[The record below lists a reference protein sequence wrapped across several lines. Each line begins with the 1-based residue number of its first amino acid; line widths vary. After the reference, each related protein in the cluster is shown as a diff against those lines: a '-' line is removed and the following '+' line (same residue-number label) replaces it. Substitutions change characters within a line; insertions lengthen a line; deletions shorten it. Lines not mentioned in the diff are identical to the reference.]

1 MDTGDPIA
9 FFLTWVTYGTWL
21 PGDARGWVEY
31 KQGWQLP
38 SPTLEADCNAR
49 MIDRAVR
56 LSLDQRMAVER
67 QIQDTCCHGG
77 WHLYAGNCRT
87 NHVHT
92 VVTAP
97 ERRGNPKRKRGTLFR
112 FPGFRVELLPPTA
125 RNTDRLRPNERSQ
138 LKPSRVVFPHSH
150 AAAAGETHW
159 PSLSIGIRRH
169 KKSSPFFST
178 ALPTIVPSSDMSI
191 G

>member
-1 MDTGDPIA
+1 MDAGDPIA

-49 MIDRAVR
+49 MIDRAIR

-77 WHLYAGNCRT
+77 WHLYG
-87 NHVHT
+87 
-92 VVTAP
+92 VT
-97 ERRGNPKRKRGTLFR
+97 
-112 FPGFRVELLPPTA
+112 EL
-125 RNTDRLRPNERSQ
+125 RSQ
-138 LKPSRVVFPHSH
+138 LSHESRSRGGHRSRKERKPE
-150 AAAAGETHW
+150 A
-159 PSLSIGIRRH
+159 
-169 KKSSPFFST
+169 
-178 ALPTIVPSSDMSI
+178 
-191 G
+191 